1 MEKKKWRVLK
11 KKSSS
16 TTQQNRHSDFL
27 KGEAI
32 STLDVKGKMQL
43 EYRTHTM
50 LGSDESKSGGFCS
63 FKVCGQQCVYTFGSK
78 RRKENFWT
86 YYVYVSNTRCVGNIN
101 LPPDVHIWWQIYNLC
116 SSPSTAGQTVM
127 LLEQM
132 GAAVVVIVLGGDGG
146 LNASL

>member
-1 MEKKKWRVLK
+1 
-11 KKSSS
+11 
-16 TTQQNRHSDFL
+16 
-27 KGEAI
+27 
-32 STLDVKGKMQL
+32 MQL
-43 EYRTHTM
+43 EYRTHTV
-50 LGSDESKSGGFCS
+50 LGSDKSKAEAFAHLKSVGNN
-63 FKVCGQQCVYTFGSK
+63 VCIRLVQKEEKRIFEHTMSMFPTQQ
-78 RRKENFWT
+78 
-86 YYVYVSNTRCVGNIN
+86 CVGNIN